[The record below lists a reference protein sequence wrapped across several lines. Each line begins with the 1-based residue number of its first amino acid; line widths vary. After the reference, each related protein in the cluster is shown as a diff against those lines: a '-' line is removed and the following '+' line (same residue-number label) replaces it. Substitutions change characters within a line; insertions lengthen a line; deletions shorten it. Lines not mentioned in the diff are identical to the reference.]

1 MKSFESQ
8 LADVDKQIQ
17 QRKKTIEVLYMDRVN
32 GDITLPQWSELK
44 SSFEKQLEA
53 LSSRRMK
60 LKEEKRIEA
69 SRQER
74 EEQLQRK
81 IKYYKNIKK
90 LDSKVVTE
98 FIESI
103 TIGEKNKESGKQ
115 SVSIK
120 WRY

>member
-1 MKSFESQ
+1 
-8 LADVDKQIQ
+8 
-17 QRKKTIEVLYMDRVN
+17 
-32 GDITLPQWSELK
+32 
-44 SSFEKQLEA
+44 
-53 LSSRRMK
+53 MK

-69 SRQER
+69 SRQEK

>member
-1 MKSFESQ
+1 
-8 LADVDKQIQ
+8 
-17 QRKKTIEVLYMDRVN
+17 
-32 GDITLPQWSELK
+32 
-44 SSFEKQLEA
+44 
-53 LSSRRMK
+53 SSRRMK

-69 SRQER
+69 SRQEK